1 MVRDENRPIV
11 IKRIEQAARAH
22 HGGAWKVAY
31 ADFVTAMMA
40 FFLLL
45 WLLGATSESQRK
57 GIADYFSPNPAV
69 SNSQSGAGGVLG
81 GLTITVPGPMA
92 SPGATMPMEE
102 MPAGPETIAKG
113 DPDAEVTGSGLD
125 GEPQDIEESIREA
138 QQKGD
143 MKALAK
149 AQKALDDVRFRDV
162 QEKLERQLASD
173 PDLLEMGSH
182 VRIERT
188 PEGLRIQILDQE
200 KWSMFPSGGAGL
212 SQRTFKLMA
221 AVSKAIAGIP
231 NKVSIRG
238 HTDSKPFPPS
248 SNRDNWILSAE
259 RANATRS
266 AMVSSGLD
274 PARVAGVTGL
284 SDIEPIAPDPMAPEN
299 RRISVMLM
307 AQPSGNKE
315 LSAHKSPYLENREAP
330 VPSHTNPV
338 KAAALNQPAK
348 PVVQSAAPNNEIGA
362 STSPIAMPSYPA
374 DYSNPGPLAPSGSS
388 RVVPSSPTS
397 LNVPVRAQE
406 RGRISDDPS
415 AEDARGATPAATQE
429 GHHPREATGLTSAVP
444 VNAKPTQPPTPAPPP
459 SRAR

>member
-1 MVRDENRPIV
+1 MASNNNRPIV
-11 IKRIEQAARAH
+11 IKRIEQAGSAH

-45 WLLGATSESQRK
+45 WLLGSTTEDQRK
-57 GIADYFSPNPAV
+57 GIADYFSPSLAV
-69 SNSQSGAGGVLG
+69 STSQSGAGGVLG
-81 GLTITVPGPMA
+81 GLTISVPGPMA
-92 SPGATMPMEE
+92 SPGATLQMEE
-102 MPAGPETIAKG
+102 MPSGPETIAKG

-125 GEPQDIEESIREA
+125 GEPQDLEEALLEA
-138 QQKGD
+138 QRKGD
-143 MKALAK
+143 VKALEK
-149 AQKALDDVRFRDV
+149 AQKALDDLRFRDV
-162 QEKLERQLASD
+162 QQKLEGQLASD

-182 VRIERT
+182 VRVERT

-212 SQRTFKLMA
+212 NQRTLKLMA

-238 HTDSKPFPPS
+238 HTDSRPFPLGS
-248 SNRDNWILSAE
+248 GRDNWILSAE

-307 AQPSGNKE
+307 AQLRSKAPNRSDG
-315 LSAHKSPYLENREAP
+315 AQSPGR
-330 VPSHTNPV
+330 TNPGEQ
-338 KAAALNQPAK
+338 KPSYRESHEIPGHGSPANAAALNQVAK
-348 PVVQSAAPNNEIGA
+348 PVVQSAAPLNGIGA
-362 STSPIAMPSYPA
+362 SETSDPSFRA
-374 DYSNPGPLAPSGSS
+374 DYLDSGIPPGS
-388 RVVPSSPTS
+388 R
-397 LNVPVRAQE
+397 E
-406 RGRISDDPS
+406 RGRVS
-415 AEDARGATPAATQE
+415 E
-429 GHHPREATGLTSAVP
+429 GPLVDKAGGTTAVMPQGGLHHRKAIDLPSAVP
-444 VNAKPTQPPTPAPPP
+444 LNTKPTQPPAPAPPP
-459 SRAR
+459 SRTRH